1 MPDFFNDK
9 VSLFVALAPVVRL
22 DIGADFFLKLGGE
35 FVSTV
40 VDLAN
45 LFKFFDMIEMPEMM
59 LEIMGS
65 FCTSFAD
72 ICVLM

>member
-1 MPDFFNDK
+1 MPDFFHDK

-22 DIGADFFLKLGGE
+22 DIGASFLLKLGGE
-35 FVSTV
+35 LESTV

-45 LFKFFDMIEMPEMM
+45 FIRFFDLIEIPEPM
-59 LEIMGS
+59 LEIMGI

-72 ICVLM
+72 LCVLM

>member
-1 MPDFFNDK
+1 MPDFFHDK

-22 DIGADFFLKLGGE
+22 DIGADFLLKLGGE
-35 FVSTV
+35 LETTV

-45 LFKFFDMIEMPEMM
+45 FIKFFDMIEMPDIM

-72 ICVLM
+72 LCVLM